1 MSIAIQ
7 KSLGVKGCAL
17 WKLDEKGDAGENP
30 NVDNVSIQLP
40 SIELETTSITLMGTL
55 DVPDVSRIGN
65 LQLSATIPLDV
76 PKAMELC
83 ELGKVVKWMITW
95 ASMVYDAKSGTT
107 TPKSFK
113 VVAHGFVTSIP
124 NAEVNAGAENTGDV
138 TMNLISISKTNI
150 TDGKVEYEIDRGKGI
165 FKVKGD
171 DLIGKI
177 SSLY

>member
-1 MSIAIQ
+1 MSIAIT

-17 WKLDEKGDAGENP
+17 WKLDERGEAGEKP

-76 PKAMELC
+76 KEAMELC
-83 ELGKVVKWMITW
+83 ELGKVVKWMVTW
-95 ASMVYDAKSGTT
+95 ASMTYNAESGTT
-107 TPKSFK
+107 TPKAFK
-113 VVAHGFVTSIP
+113 VVASGFVTSIP
-124 NAEVNAGAENTGDV
+124 NAEVNAGTENTGDV

-150 TDGKVEYEIDRGKGI
+150 TDNIVEYEIDRGRGI
-165 FKVKGD
+165 FKVKGAD
-171 DLIGKI
+171 IISGI

>member
-1 MSIAIQ
+1 MSIAIT

-17 WKLDEKGDAGENP
+17 WKLDARGEAGEKP

-76 PKAMELC
+76 KEAMELC
-83 ELGKVVKWMITW
+83 ELGKVVKWMVTW
-95 ASMVYDAKSGTT
+95 ASMTYNAESGTT
-107 TPKSFK
+107 TPKAFK
-113 VVAHGFVTSIP
+113 VVASGFVTSIP
-124 NAEVNAGAENTGDV
+124 NAEVNAGTENTGDV

-150 TDGKVEYEIDRGKGI
+150 TDNIVEYEIDRGKGI
-165 FKVKGD
+165 FKVKGAD
-171 DLIGKI
+171 IISGI

>member
-1 MSIAIQ
+1 MSIAIT

-17 WKLDEKGDAGENP
+17 WKLDARGEAGEKP

-76 PKAMELC
+76 KEAMELC
-83 ELGKVVKWMITW
+83 ELGKVVKWMVTW
-95 ASMVYDAKSGTT
+95 ASMTYNAESGTT
-107 TPKSFK
+107 TPKAFK
-113 VVAHGFVTSIP
+113 VVASGFVTSIP
-124 NAEVNAGAENTGDV
+124 NAEVNAGTENTGDV

-150 TDGKVEYEIDRGKGI
+150 TDNIVEYEIDRGRGI
-165 FKVKGD
+165 FKVKGAD
-171 DLIGKI
+171 IISGI